1 MLMEWEGDTKPDS
14 PASTSS
20 KTHHAQTSKHTL
32 SQYTTLGCNVC
43 QEVSLTDLSLPL
55 CLLSDGQ
62 PGRPTL
68 QKKAGVTGA
77 RPALPLSK
85 YVVLVS
91 T

>member
-1 MLMEWEGDTKPDS
+1 MPRQ
-14 PASTSS
+14 ASTPSVS
-20 KTHHAQTSKHTL
+20 TQHSV
-32 SQYTTLGCNVC
+32 NVC

-55 CLLSDGQ
+55 GLLSDGQ

-91 T
+91 TQLAGIETDDGLSVDGLG